1 MNKNVKNRETRQDV
15 FLRNHPRIS
24 YEDEN
29 GVLKFCPSMIDS
41 LYHCEQYFIGKEYI
55 SCDAC
60 RHRYWTKEVS
70 ENGRIY

>member
-1 MNKNVKNRETRQDV
+1 MNKNVKKRETRQDV

-41 LYHCEQYFIGKEYI
+41 LYHL
-55 SCDAC
+55 
-60 RHRYWTKEVS
+60 
-70 ENGRIY
+70 